1 MNFTDFKYATSLVGK
16 HVHFYATCELFPRQG
31 IEGRVIRI
39 EYANNGE
46 LLYIVKTPKR
56 GLEMSV
62 GSRTAG
68 LRLEML

>member
-1 MNFTDFKYATSLVGK
+1 MRFSDFKYASTLIGK
-16 HVHFYATCELFPRQG
+16 QVHFRATCELFPRQG
-31 IEGRVIRI
+31 IRGKVMRL

-46 LLYIVKTPKR
+46 LLYIIKTPKR

-68 LRLEML
+68 LSLEML

>member
-1 MNFTDFKYATSLVGK
+1 MNFSDFKYASTLIGK
-16 HVHFYATCELFPRQG
+16 QVHFRASCELFPKQG
-31 IEGRVIRI
+31 ICGRVIRI

-46 LLYIVKTPKR
+46 LLYIIKTPKR

-68 LRLEML
+68 LSLEMM